1 MNEQPRQN
9 RLASSTSPYLL
20 QHAENPVDWFPWG
33 DEAFD
38 LARERDVPVFLSV
51 GYAACHWCH
60 VMERESFEDEAT
72 ASFLNE
78 HFVSVK
84 VDREER
90 PDVDAIYMDA
100 VQAMTGSGGWPMS
113 VFLTPD
119 RRPFSA
125 GTYFPARPSH
135 GLPSF
140 LQVLAAIEDAWRTKR
155 ADVET
160 QSGAIVEAIARSAD
174 LGGVPAA
181 AAPVELLADAAVD
194 VLARSFD
201 ARYGG
206 FGSAPKFPQ
215 PMILE
220 WLLRQHARGRPDALP
235 MVTLML
241 DRMANGGIHDLVG
254 GGFSRYSTD
263 ARWQVPHFEKM
274 LYDNA
279 QLLQLYTHAW
289 LVTDDP
295 DHRTTA
301 ERIARYLVGELQQPE
316 GGFSASQDADSEG
329 VEGRFYVWGFDE
341 LVTLVGDAVAD
352 ALGATQAGNWEG
364 TNVLWRPE
372 AAAQVAA
379 RHGMSTDELEAD
391 IEQARVIL
399 RARRDE
405 RIPPATDDKV
415 ITAWNGLAIRAF
427 AVAGSTFDEPSFV
440 ATAAGCAEFIW
451 SAVRKNDR
459 LMRSWRAG
467 TTAAVRGFLDDH
479 ALLGLGFLALY
490 QAGAGTEWF
499 VRARHLGDE
508 ILHRFVGPD
517 GRMYQTA
524 DDAEQLVFRPRD
536 IQDNATPSGASAA
549 AELLALLSMF
559 SGDDGYSEAAERI
572 VRSIGDLLT
581 KAPAAFGQLLSVAD
595 LLEGPPKEAAIVGS
609 PDDPRAR
616 ALAHEVTSRYLPNLV
631 MALGFDEGVVPL
643 LSDRVAIGG
652 VPTAY
657 LCERFSCQMPVTDPV
672 AFRGQLN
679 ALTDRP

>member
-1 MNEQPRQN
+1 MSDQRRQN
-9 RLASSTSPYLL
+9 RLATSTSPYLL

-38 LARERDVPVFLSV
+38 RARERDVPVFLSV

-60 VMERESFEDEAT
+60 VMERESFEDDAT

-135 GLPSF
+135 GLASF
-140 LQVLAAIEDAWRTKR
+140 RQVLAAIADAWRTR
-155 ADVET
+155 RPDVEA
-160 QSGAIVEAIARSAD
+160 QSSTIVEAIARSAD

-181 AAPVELLADAAVD
+181 PAPIEAWGDTAVD
-194 VLARSFD
+194 VLARGFD
-201 ARYGG
+201 PRDGG

-215 PMILE
+215 PMTLE
-220 WLLRQHARGRPDALP
+220 WLLRQHARGRSDALR
-235 MVTLML
+235 MVTLTL
-241 DRMANGGIHDLVG
+241 ERMARGGIHDLVG
-254 GGFSRYSTD
+254 GGFARYSTD

-289 LVTDDP
+289 LITGDP

-301 ERIARYLVGELQQPE
+301 DRVARYLVDELQQPP

-329 VEGRFYVWGFDE
+329 VEGRFYVWDFDE
-341 LVTLVGDAVAD
+341 LVTLVGGAVAD
-352 ALGATQAGNWEG
+352 ALGATETGNWEG
-364 TNVLWRPE
+364 TNVLWRPD
-372 AAAQVAA
+372 AAAEVAA
-379 RHGMSTDELEAD
+379 RHGMSIDELEGE
-391 IEQARVIL
+391 IERARPIL

-427 AVAGSTFDEPSFV
+427 AVAGRAFDEPSLV
-440 ATAAGCAEFIW
+440 ATAARCAGFIW
-451 SAVRKNDR
+451 SALRERGR

-467 TTAAVRGFLDDH
+467 KTAPIGGFVDDH

-490 QAGAGTEWF
+490 EAGAGVEWF
-499 VRARHLGDE
+499 VRARDLGDE
-508 ILHRFVGPD
+508 ILLRFTGPD
-517 GRMYQTA
+517 GRMFQTA
-524 DDAEQLVFRPRD
+524 DDAEHLVFRPRD
-536 IQDNATPSGASAA
+536 IQDNAMPSGTSAA

-559 SGDDGYSEAAERI
+559 TGDDRYSEAADRT
-572 VRSIGDLLT
+572 VRAIGDLPT
-581 KAPAAFGQLLSVAD
+581 KAPAAFGHLLSVAD
-595 LLEGPPKEAAIVGS
+595 LLAGPPNEAAIVGAR
-609 PDDPRAR
+609 DDPRTR
-616 ALAHEVTSRYLPNLV
+616 ALVREVTSRYLPNLV
-631 MALGFDEGVVPL
+631 LAVGSDEGVVPL
-643 LSDRVAIGG
+643 LDDRVAIDGA
-652 VPTAY
+652 PTAY
-657 LCERFSCQMPVTDPV
+657 LCERFSCRLPVTDPG
-672 AFRGQLN
+672 AFRAQLGDP
-679 ALTDRP
+679 TDPR